1 MSVHVR
7 IGAVGALLLGSM
19 LMFGCAPKE
28 EVPIEEVP
36 TLDKAE
42 VTFDG
47 ENCSFDGPGIIRE
60 GKVIIVLNNLT
71 ETPVHLEIIK
81 LDEGKTWQDVLDLFN
96 EPGVSFG
103 RPREWSTITKNIV
116 VIDDPTARE
125 YIFDPGLHAISCLQV
140 LETRIGIWT
149 GAPLE
154 VRAASSD

>member
-7 IGAVGALLLGSM
+7 IGAVGGLLLGSL
-19 LMFGCAPKE
+19 LMFGCAPQE
-28 EVPIEEVP
+28 DVSIEDVH
-36 TLDKAE
+36 TIDKAE

-47 ENCSFDGPGIIRE
+47 ENCSFDGPGVIRE
-60 GKVIIVLNNLT
+60 GKVIIVLNNLS
-71 ETPVHLEIIK
+71 ETPVQLEIMK

-103 RPREWSTITKNIV
+103 RPREWSTITRSTFV
-116 VIDDPTARE
+116 VDDPTARE
-125 YIFDPGLHAISCLQV
+125 YTFDPGLHAINCLQI

-154 VRAASSD
+154 VRAASSE